1 MAGPG
6 AALCGYVGWIVESV
20 TVEPRSEQARMRE
33 QARLRIDDFKVVSDR
48 YVFPDAPPLLLQI
61 SIF

>member
-20 TVEPRSEQARMRE
+20 TVEPRSEQARMR
-33 QARLRIDDFKVVSDR
+33 IDDFKVVSDG